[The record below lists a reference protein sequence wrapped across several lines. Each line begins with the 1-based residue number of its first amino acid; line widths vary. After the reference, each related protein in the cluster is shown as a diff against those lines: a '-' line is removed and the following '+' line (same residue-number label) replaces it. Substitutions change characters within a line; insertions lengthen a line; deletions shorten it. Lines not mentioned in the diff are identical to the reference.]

1 MPNRYKAGDPLK
13 ISADAWNRMLDM
25 IGYDVS
31 ATPEYTK
38 GSVLYRWIWAK
49 FTLQPGEDANV
60 LPDGV
65 LPRGSPVQIYQP
77 LDLTNVNPVDYQ
89 TYPQDFVHQAK
100 SVMMDN
106 FNPQNFGITLEPIVP
121 GEIGRVA
128 VDGIV
133 YANFKMPD
141 DLPYTGSV
149 LVDGARQYFNY
160 VHPLPF
166 DDDDRF
172 TTLRVN
178 SSGFAQV
185 VGDCIAL
192 GRSQNIFS
200 YEITGYTGN
209 QAADASGP
217 ANIYGLSSGA
227 CFNGNLVLE
236 NTYLF
241 SNSQIQYDFLIP
253 GDKGFCIF
261 SNCTGRFMPIT
272 KQPQNY
278 IAYTTNQGTA
288 RNGNV
293 PGSGAAI
300 IYRLSNGLPKT
311 LIPIQDATNPSFP
324 IPLSIQYYNLSS
336 ETVGNNKWI
345 QLKYAANNW
354 FVDFE
359 DCGTTPYNNLF
370 DP

>member
-1 MPNRYKAGDPLK
+1 
-13 ISADAWNRMLDM
+13 MLDM

-38 GSVLYRWIWAK
+38 GSILHRWIWAK

-89 TYPQDFVHQAK
+89 TYPQDFVHQAR

-200 YEITGYTGN
+200 FEVIGYEKFSIGI
-209 QAADASGP
+209 GP
-217 ANIYGLSSGA
+217 VNIYGLKPIDGSS
-227 CFNGNLVLE
+227 NLVIE
-236 NTYLF
+236 NSYLF
-241 SNSQIQYDFLIP
+241 PPSEVGFDFLLP
-253 GDKGFCIF
+253 GDKGLCVY
-261 SNCTGRFMPIT
+261 SNFTNSFIPIT
-272 KQPQNY
+272 KQQQNY
-278 IAYTTNQGTA
+278 IGYTMLGATA
-288 RNGNV
+288 RVGQQ
-293 PGSGAAI
+293 PGYGSAK
-300 IYRLSNGLPKT
+300 IYRLSDTSPIT
-311 LIPIQDATNPSFP
+311 LIPVNDT
-324 IPLSIQYYNLSS
+324 QYGGNQMTVEFFNLSS
-336 ETVGNNKWI
+336 EAVGNNKWI
-345 QLKYAANNW
+345 QLKYAAQGW

-359 DCGTTPYNNLF
+359 DCGSNPYNNLF